1 MSSDFIPPDFISL
14 SVSIW
19 ESDIVAFK
27 LSVVPVPY
35 KGNKG
40 ERAVTVALDSPR
52 RENSPGI
59 LPVSTGFTS
68 YLETSNT
75 PHDFLP
81 I

>member
-40 ERAVTVALDSPR
+40 RKIRYGCFGQSAPEK
-52 RENSPGI
+52 
-59 LPVSTGFTS
+59 
-68 YLETSNT
+68 
-75 PHDFLP
+75 
-81 I
+81 

>member
-40 ERAVTVALDSPR
+40 RK
-52 RENSPGI
+52 I
-59 LPVSTGFTS
+59 S
-68 YLETSNT
+68 YGRFGQSAPEKQSRYFFGVNRLYLISGSVKHTR
-75 PHDFLP
+75 
-81 I
+81 